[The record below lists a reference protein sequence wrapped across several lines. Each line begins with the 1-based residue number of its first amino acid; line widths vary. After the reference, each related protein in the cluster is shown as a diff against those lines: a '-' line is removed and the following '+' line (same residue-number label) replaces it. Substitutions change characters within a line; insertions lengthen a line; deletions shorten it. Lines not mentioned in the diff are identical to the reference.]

1 MWELLQTAP
10 TALIVILIVT
20 TIVALAGFGHLLWM
34 WRKSGRKTEG
44 KSEAKSPS
52 PNSKPK

>member
-34 WRKSGRKTEG
+34 WRNSGRENEG

>member
-10 TALIVILIVT
+10 TALIVVLVVT
-20 TIVALAGFGHLLWM
+20 TVVTLAGFGHLLWM

-44 KSEAKSPS
+44 KSPPS
-52 PNSKPK
+52 KNKPK

>member
-10 TALIVILIVT
+10 TALIVVLIVT
-20 TIVALAGFGHLLWM
+20 TIVTLAGFGHLLWM
-34 WRKSGRKTEG
+34 WRKSGRKNAGKCEG
-44 KSEAKSPS
+44 KIPS